1 MKAISGLVR
10 ATLHATVTL
19 PPSLASPCRRGKQWE
34 SKKEDDQ
41 PITGQEL
48 DDQNFINSM
57 HGGWVINH
65 KAIKVQC
72 CKH

>member
-1 MKAISGLVR
+1 MAGIQR
-10 ATLHATVTL
+10 
-19 PPSLASPCRRGKQWE
+19 
-34 SKKEDDQ
+34 KKEDDQ

-57 HGGWVINH
+57 HGGWLDNH

-72 CKH
+72 CKGTSISRIFN